1 MAAAKSSSPNWF
13 VIGVSA
19 AVVVVLAVLA
29 FVVVSLNNQATAP
42 GAAPESNDSFNSETG
57 SISFGDGEDTVAVF
71 VDFQCPVC
79 KSFEDQF
86 GPALE
91 AAAADGRITLEY
103 HPIAILDRFSQG
115 TEYSS
120 RSAGAAVCVAESN
133 PDLYLDYAKTLF
145 ENQPQENSSGLTTD
159 QLADFAT
166 QVGATDAVS
175 CITDETY
182 RKFGAAQAK
191 SNEIGGTPTVEINGE
206 RLNLQDQADLK
217 KFTDLIS

>member
-1 MAAAKSSSPNWF
+1 MAAAKSNTNWF
-13 VIGVSA
+13 AIGVSI
-19 AVVVVLAVLA
+19 AVVVVLVAIGGL
-29 FVVVSLNNQATAP
+29 VVFLNNQATSP
-42 GAAPESNDSFNSETG
+42 GAAPKANDTFNSETG
-57 SISFGDGEDTVAVF
+57 AISFGDGEDTIAVF

-79 KSFEDQF
+79 KTFEDQF
-86 GPALE
+86 GPQLE

-120 RSAGAAVCVAESN
+120 RSAGAAFCVAESN

-145 ENQPQENSSGLTTD
+145 ENQPAENSSGLTTD
-159 QLADFAT
+159 QLAGFAT
-166 QVGATDAVS
+166 QVGADDAVS

-191 SNEIGGTPTVEINGE
+191 AHEIGGTPTVDINGT